1 MYGIYRRI
9 SGFLLPNMWATS
21 NSRWFLGANVGT
33 HPKWTNGL
41 NTQNSGTHDWISFG
55 RFSDTSK
62 PISNNL
68 GTLRPKLWHT
78 PIIHEENPTHPKTSK
93 KHLETIINH
102 QHPSAILHHFM
113 AFCPVFAHL
122 FMVVSASSVPPP
134 AVWVAAPPSAA
145 PAAATATPA
154 SKPRPLWA
162 QRRGGSWWSLT
173 SSGDGRLDEMM
184 LKTSKTL
191 GISWN
196 I

>member
-1 MYGIYRRI
+1 MDQW
-9 SGFLLPNMWATS
+9 LK
-21 NSRWFLGANVGT
+21 
-33 HPKWTNGL
+33 HPEQW
-41 NTQNSGTHDWISFG
+41 NTWLDIFWKIF
-55 RFSDTSK
+55 R

-93 KHLETIINH
+93 KNLETIINH

-122 FMVVSASSVPPP
+122 FMVVSASSAPPP

-162 QRRGGSWWSLT
+162 QRRGGILVE
-173 SSGDGRLDEMM
+173 LDI
-184 LKTSKTL
+184 LRGWAVGWDDAKNQQN
-191 GISWN
+191 SWN
-196 I
+196 ILEYLGWDVAKILRNKRILNTKSEVHIHS

>member
-93 KHLETIINH
+93 KNLETIINH
-102 QHPSAILHHFM
+102 QHPSAILH
-113 AFCPVFAHL
+113 L
-122 FMVVSASSVPPP
+122 SLLRASSCRLGGSTTFGGPRGRDSNTGVE
-134 AVWVAAPPSAA
+134 APSALGA
-145 PAAATATPA
+145 KA
-154 SKPRPLWA
+154 RGILVELDILRGWA
-162 QRRGGSWWSLT
+162 VG
-173 SSGDGRLDEMM
+173 
-184 LKTSKTL
+184 
-191 GISWN
+191 
-196 I
+196 